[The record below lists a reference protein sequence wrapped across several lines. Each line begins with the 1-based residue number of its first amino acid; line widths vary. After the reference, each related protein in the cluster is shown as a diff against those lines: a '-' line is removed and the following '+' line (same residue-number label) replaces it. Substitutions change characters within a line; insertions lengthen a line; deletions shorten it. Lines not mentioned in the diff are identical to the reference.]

1 MQQSAPHTSHDP
13 APAPGR
19 FNPPVVLTPEAFH
32 VAIGGA
38 LGKNRIYELLHSGR
52 LRHVRI
58 GSRFLIL
65 ATEAE
70 AFFEREAVLV
80 ADAGPWSA

>member
-1 MQQSAPHTSHDP
+1 MHPSAAHTSYDP
-13 APAPGR
+13 APAPGT

-38 LGKNRIYELLHSGR
+38 LGKNTIYELLHAGR

-65 ATEAE
+65 VSEVA
-70 AFFEREAVLV
+70 AFFEREATRF
-80 ADAGPWSA
+80 DAEIPA